1 MGMIRFLRLP
11 VVCRKLWVPGEWGNE
26 AMTNHGCFLG
36 THEPEP
42 EPETGLFQPAFF
54 IEAILEN
61 QVLSSDF
68 QDVMVR
74 IDISGC
80 FGAEC
85 PWIRSSKRRKIHPQG
100 LAGRPWKSAE
110 TNPKR
115 KSDRLPSMMAFSVR
129 LSCLFQGEYNRYT
142 VIVSQC
148 CVVKEIQFSFSGE
161 TNVCPTRFAPT
172 SFKRGYNL

>member
-1 MGMIRFLRLP
+1 MREFS
-11 VVCRKLWVPGEWGNE
+11 
-26 AMTNHGCFLG
+26 AMKNHGCFLG

-42 EPETGLFQPAFF
+42 EPEMGPFQPAFF

-85 PWIRSSKRRKIHPQG
+85 PWIRSSKRKKIHPQG

-115 KSDRLPSMMAFSVR
+115 KSDRLPSMMAFRVQV
-129 LSCLFQGEYNRYT
+129 SCLFQGEYN
-142 VIVSQC
+142 
-148 CVVKEIQFSFSGE
+148 SFSLLCCE
-161 TNVCPTRFAPT
+161 RNPILFQRRNQCLPHKVCPYQF
-172 SFKRGYNL
+172 